1 MSLKIKKKEKNG
13 NWNNTKRYQPWR
25 HKVKK
30 ENCKSA
36 KI

>member
-1 MSLKIKKKEKNG
+1 MSLKIKKKEKNE
-13 NWNNTKRYQPWR
+13 NWNNTKRYQRWR